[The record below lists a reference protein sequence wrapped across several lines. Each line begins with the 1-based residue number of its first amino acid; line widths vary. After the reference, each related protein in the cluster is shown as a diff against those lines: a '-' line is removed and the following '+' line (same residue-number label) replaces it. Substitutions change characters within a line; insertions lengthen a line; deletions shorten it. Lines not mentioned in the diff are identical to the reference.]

1 EVRHQMSRGLE
12 LDWKREVAPPDAGQ
26 QFFASL
32 NGPLG
37 PAMLLRLETVHI
49 HRQLGRSDH
58 VGQINKFPAREL
70 RAIAKVEVLAQRIS
84 LPAST
89 LFDTRTPP
97 ETGGSV
103 KVEKTAAAAAGGLLK
118 QKVSIQKDRLHARE
132 QRIPTIQ
139 MAPAS
144 LDHPYFW
151 ISKKMDGT
159 SKQIFLRDEISVE
172 DTKEFSFRS
181 VESCR
186 QGAGLE
192 SCAINSMNKLNIK
205 AMLAQFFRARGG
217 DLASLVG

>member
-1 EVRHQMSRGLE
+1 MPGGFD
-12 LDWKREVAPPDAGQ
+12 LDWKRKLAAPDRRQ
-26 QFFASL
+26 QFLARLDRTFSPAVL
-32 NGPLG
+32 LG
-37 PAMLLRLETVHI
+37 LEAVHI
-49 HRQLGRSDH
+49 DRQLGWRNNICKID
-58 VGQINKFPAREL
+58 KFPASKL
-70 RAIAKVEVLAQRIS
+70 GAIAKVEVLAQRIC

-151 ISKKMDGT
+151 ISKVMDGT

-205 AMLAQFFRARGG
+205 ATLAQVFRARGG

>member
-1 EVRHQMSRGLE
+1 MSRGLE

-32 NGPLG
+32 DGPLG

-70 RAIAKVEVLAQRIS
+70 RAIAKIQIFAERNS

-89 LFDTRTPP
+89 LLDTGTPP
-97 ETGGSV
+97 ETRGPIEI
-103 KVEKTAAAAAGGLLK
+103 EKPAATAACGLLK
-118 QKVSIQKDRLHARE
+118 QKVPIQKDRLHARE

-151 ISKKMDGT
+151 ISKVMDGT
-159 SKQIFLRDEISVE
+159 S
-172 DTKEFSFRS
+172 
-181 VESCR
+181 
-186 QGAGLE
+186 
-192 SCAINSMNKLNIK
+192 
-205 AMLAQFFRARGG
+205 
-217 DLASLVG
+217 